1 MDFLHNFKNLRN
13 EIKDQSNQAKLIVVT
28 KNQSFDKINHLINE
42 GHKDFGENKVQE
54 AKLKWEVFLNRND
67 DINLHFIGRLQ
78 SNKIKGIGELFKFI
92 HSLDNIKNAD
102 LLAKEEIR
110 TSKKLKYFIQ
120 VNLAKEIQK
129 SGIEEEQLSE
139 LIFYCRKVRL
149 NIIGFMCIP
158 PINSDAKVYF
168 NRLKYLASNYSFNE
182 LSMGMSDDF
191 KDAISNGA
199 TYVRIGSLI
208 FKQN

>member
-13 EIKDQSNQAKLIVVT
+13 EIKDQSNQANLIVVT

-54 AKLKWEVFLNRND
+54 AKSKWEVILNKNE
-67 DINLHFIGRLQ
+67 DINLHFIGKLQ

-92 HSLDNIKNAD
+92 HSLDNVKNAD

-129 SGIEEEQLSE
+129 SGVQEEQLSE
-139 LIFYCRKVRL
+139 LVFYCKKVSL

-158 PINSDAKVYF
+158 PINSDPKVYF

-191 KDAISNGA
+191 KDAISSGA

-208 FKQN
+208 FKEN

>member
-1 MDFLHNFKNLRN
+1 MDFLHNFKNLIN
-13 EIKDQSNQAKLIVVT
+13 DIKDQSKQANLIVVT

-54 AKLKWEVFLNRND
+54 AKLKWEVFLSKNQ
-67 DINLHFIGRLQ
+67 DINLHFIGKLQ

-139 LIFYCRKVRL
+139 LIFYCRKVSL
-149 NIIGFMCIP
+149 NVIGLMCIP
-158 PINSDAKVYF
+158 PINSDVSVYF
-168 NRLKYLASNYSFNE
+168 KRLKYLAYNYSFNE